1 MGPRL
6 GRFKG
11 SSPHAIGAAAGGG
24 GGGGVAPAASI
35 KSHNIPLIAV
45 GFFVL
50 VFGFLAFNGGSQVKK
65 KKYLIENPL

>member
-6 GRFKG
+6 GRFRG
-11 SSPHAIGAAAGGG
+11 PSPHAIGGAAA
-24 GGGGVAPAASI
+24 GGGVAPAASI
-35 KSHNIPLIAV
+35 KSHNIPLIAI

-65 KKYLIENPL
+65 KNT

>member
-11 SSPHAIGAAAGGG
+11 SSPHAIGAAAAG